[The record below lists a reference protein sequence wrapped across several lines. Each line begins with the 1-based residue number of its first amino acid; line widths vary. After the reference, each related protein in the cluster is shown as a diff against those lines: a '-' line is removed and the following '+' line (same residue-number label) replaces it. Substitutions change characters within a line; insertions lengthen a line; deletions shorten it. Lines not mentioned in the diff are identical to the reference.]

1 MTNCIVVAN
10 HQNTADISVL
20 MWPLSLLTGLS
31 GAVTWVM
38 DAIFKLC
45 SFGWVSMS
53 HHDFFIWQQQD
64 AKNFKWFAP
73 CEPEQIRQVEIKVSG
88 KKEIKKLKHK

>member
-1 MTNCIVVAN
+1 
-10 HQNTADISVL
+10 
-20 MWPLSLLTGLS
+20 MWPLSLLAGLA

-53 HHDFFIWQQQD
+53 HHDFFIWQYQD

-73 CEPEQIRQVEIKVSG
+73 TSPEKIRQVELTVCSIPYAFRVSVLG
-88 KKEIKKLKHK
+88 TVYANTEIRGLVIL